1 MHKVCLMNPFVM
13 VIGLLLIVNL
23 GSIFWQIIRD
33 RPFRVIY
40 IPVSPKAAALLGGI
54 GMSILLL
61 LLFDRL
67 VTHYFQTGL
76 TGLVILL
83 GYALLNGLSV
93 YYRWRVPLRASS
105 TSV

>member
-1 MHKVCLMNPFVM
+1 MNLLVM
-13 VIGLLLIVNL
+13 AIGLLFVANL

-40 IPVSPKAAALLGGI
+40 LPISPRAVALLRGI

-67 VTHYFQTGL
+67 VTHYFQAGL
-76 TGLVILL
+76 TGLVIVL

-93 YYRWRVPLRASS
+93 YYRWRVPLRAQA
-105 TSV
+105 TRV